1 MRTPARRFEREEM
14 VAYIHG
20 IEPNGDIAHIL
31 VHKKGT
37 SVRFSGRLG
46 EHKVAVPNA
55 EDLEHWVSEAES
67 VWGLEAAIGVPKGYM
82 NSPEILEK
90 IELMN
95 AKATAKKK
103 GLEASTALSV

>member
-1 MRTPARRFEREEM
+1 VPMRTPARRFEREEM

-46 EHKVAVPNA
+46 EHKVALPNA
-55 EDLEHWVSEAES
+55 EDLEHWVNEAES
-67 VWGLEAAIGVPKGYM
+67 VWGLEAAIGVPISGSWGSSITPWRPPVSM
-82 NSPEILEK
+82 
-90 IELMN
+90 
-95 AKATAKKK
+95 
-103 GLEASTALSV
+103 